1 MKKMRKLFMWIL
13 ITIGI
18 VFVAL
23 LSLGIVLMYLEEKE
37 AEKVPVNREDYI
49 LYSFDLT
56 ASSGNAFAPEENKSY
71 SFYFYNEKLSVNVP
85 EMRESKK
92 IELNETERKNLETD
106 LLNLIE
112 NHGLAEWNGYDEFL
126 PVTDASNGFSLRI
139 KYKNEEEIIAN
150 GSFMF
155 PDNYG
160 EVFDD
165 IEETFAKYHNF
176 YKLEEE

>member
-1 MKKMRKLFMWIL
+1 MWIL
-13 ITIGI
+13 IIIAST
-18 VFVAL
+18 FVAILGMVLIGSYL
-23 LSLGIVLMYLEEKE
+23 LEKD
-37 AEKVPVNREDYI
+37 KSTVPINRDDYI
-49 LYSFDLT
+49 LFSFELT

-92 IELNETERKNLETD
+92 KELNETERKNLETD

-139 KYKNEEEIIAN
+139 KYKNDEEIIAN